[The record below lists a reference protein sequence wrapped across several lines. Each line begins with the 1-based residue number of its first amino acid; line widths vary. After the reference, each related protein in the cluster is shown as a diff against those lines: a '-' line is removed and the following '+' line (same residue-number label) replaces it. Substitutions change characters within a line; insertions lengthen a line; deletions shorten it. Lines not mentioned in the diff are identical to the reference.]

1 MFLKSYLM
9 MSIAAAMVVFA
20 TPSFA
25 SLSWPT
31 NDLVSQGAFKHC
43 ADAVTAA
50 LANDNATEADVAKCT
65 KAAEL
70 AELNGGRAA
79 ALSNRSALNIQ
90 RADYNAA
97 IADSTAA
104 LKLDGRLV
112 EAAVNRG
119 AAYLAMHRAGEAVAD
134 FDRALTMAPVHA
146 EKIYFN
152 RAMARE
158 DMGDLKGAYA
168 DYARAA
174 ELAPRWDQ
182 PKQQMNRFTIRDRRP
197 IS

>member
-1 MFLKSYLM
+1 MSLKSCLM
-9 MSIAAAMVVFA
+9 MSIAAAMMVTA
-20 TPSFA
+20 TQSFA
-25 SLSWPT
+25 ASWPT
-31 NDLVSQGAFKHC
+31 NDLVSQAAFNRC

-50 LANDNATEADVAKCT
+50 LVNDNATEAGVTKCT
-65 KAAEL
+65 KAADL
-70 AELNGGRAA
+70 AELNSGRAA
-79 ALSNRSALNIQ
+79 ALSNRSVLNFQ

-104 LKLDGRLV
+104 LKIDGRLV
-112 EAAVNRG
+112 EAVVNRG
-119 AAYLAMHRAGEAVAD
+119 AAYLAMHRAGEALAD

-158 DMGDLKGAYA
+158 DMGDLKGAYV
-168 DYARAA
+168 DYAKAA
-174 ELAPRWDQ
+174 QLAPQWDQ

>member
-1 MFLKSYLM
+1 MSLKSCLM
-9 MSIAAAMVVFA
+9 MSIGAAMMIAA

-25 SLSWPT
+25 ASWPT
-31 NDLVSQGAFKHC
+31 NDLVSQAAFDRC
-43 ADAVTAA
+43 AYAVTASMA
-50 LANDNATEADVAKCT
+50 EDNASEAAVAKCT

-70 AELNGGRAA
+70 AELKAGRAA
-79 ALSNRSALNIQ
+79 ALSNRSVLNFQ

-97 IADSTAA
+97 VADSTAA
-104 LKLDGRLV
+104 LQIDGRLV
-112 EAAVNRG
+112 EAVVNRG

-134 FDRALTMAPVHA
+134 FDLALTMAPVHA
-146 EKIYFN
+146 EKVYFN

-168 DYARAA
+168 DYAMAA
-174 ELAPRWDQ
+174 QLAPRWEQ
-182 PKQQMNRFTIRDRRP
+182 PKQQMQRFTIRDRRP

>member
-1 MFLKSYLM
+1 
-9 MSIAAAMVVFA
+9 MSLRSCLSITVGAGMLLAA

-25 SLSWPT
+25 ASWPT
-31 NDLVSQGAFKHC
+31 NDLVSRAAFEHC
-43 ADAVTAA
+43 ADAVTTA
-50 LANDNATEADVAKCT
+50 LNNDNATEAGVARCT

-70 AELNGGRAA
+70 AELNSGRAA
-79 ALSNRSALNIQ
+79 ALSNRSVLNFQ

-104 LKLDGRLV
+104 LKIDGRLV
-112 EAAVNRG
+112 EAVVNRG
-119 AAYLAMHRAGEAVAD
+119 AALLALHRAGEAVAD
-134 FDRALTMAPVHA
+134 FDRALAMAPVHA

-158 DMGDLKGAYA
+158 DTGDLKGAYA

-174 ELAPRWDQ
+174 QLAPQWDQ
-182 PKQQMNRFTIRDRRP
+182 PKQQMNRFTIHDRRP

>member
-1 MFLKSYLM
+1 MFLKPYLM
-9 MSIAAAMVVFA
+9 MSIGAVMVIAA

-25 SLSWPT
+25 ASWPT
-31 NDLVSQGAFKHC
+31 NDLVSQAAFNRC
-43 ADAVTAA
+43 ADAVSAA
-50 LANDNATEADVAKCT
+50 MANDNATEAGLAKCT

-70 AELNGGRAA
+70 AELNSGRAA
-79 ALSNRSALNIQ
+79 AISNRSVLNFQ

-97 IADSTAA
+97 IADSTEA
-104 LKLDGRLV
+104 LKIDGRLV
-112 EAAVNRG
+112 EAVVNRG
-119 AAYLAMHRAGEAVAD
+119 AAYLAMHRAGEAMAD
-134 FDRALTMAPVHA
+134 FNLALTMAPVHA

-158 DMGDLKGAYA
+158 DMGDLKGAYI
-168 DYARAA
+168 DYAKAA
-174 ELAPRWDQ
+174 QLAPLWDQ

>member
-1 MFLKSYLM
+1 MSLKFCLM
-9 MSIAAAMVVFA
+9 LSVGAAMMIAV

-25 SLSWPT
+25 ASWPT
-31 NDLVSQGAFKHC
+31 NDLVSQAAFNRC
-43 ADAVTAA
+43 ADAVTTA
-50 LANDNATEADVAKCT
+50 LANDNATEAAVAKCT
-65 KAAEL
+65 KAADL
-70 AELNGGRAA
+70 AELNSGRAA
-79 ALSNRSALNIQ
+79 AFSNRSVLNFQ

-104 LKLDGRLV
+104 LKIDGRLV
-112 EAAVNRG
+112 EAVVNRG

-134 FDRALTMAPVHA
+134 FDRALTMAPAHA

-158 DMGDLKGAYA
+158 DMGDLKGAYV

-174 ELAPRWDQ
+174 QLAPQWDQ